1 MHEKNEK
8 KKELRGHSPPSSTPT
23 SLFTS
28 ESSSSSSSSPSSP
41 PTQPTKKRLRL
52 SLHPSSSSSSTARS
66 TVLSSSSR
74 PLLSHPP
81 SLNST
86 PMLSYKPSHP
96 NASTSSSSSIKGT
109 DQNKDTPTSLNPNA
123 LPTLPSSSSSSSS
136 FSLPTA
142 SLPLDLKFKPNSNF
156 MSAIPLFSCP
166 SFPVDSSSSS
176 SSLSRPLSL
185 TSSLPFEA
193 NKHILGKKIKISK
206 LQGIFDETPSLT
218 TYSGNMTTM
227 LPMTSHS
234 LLSDMNFDQ
243 GSLFVV
249 PGHNTMDIPTPPT
262 SPHVYSPDFPM
273 DTSALYVTPSMWMT
287 TATSECGSN
296 NELYPTTVSALDPST
311 FYTPA
316 LFPASLMCPETRFSP
331 KLSSHQKQSK
341 LLALLENDESESTSM
356 ISDPFMSSCTTPSY
370 TTLPSSTLS
379 SSSSSTP
386 SSSSASTLLNISSS
400 SPSLLNYAV
409 ADPPCPMPPMLTK
422 QSKKNNHP
430 KGAGSNL
437 LSNLPSFS
445 SSFPGTVTD
454 PVDDALPPFLTKGY
468 PVDPPQRKDMRK
480 KYDTEFTSSV
490 ISLST
495 TSSSSSSTLTSSSL
509 NSMKLYSC
517 ARCDKSFKR
526 KADCIR
532 HGRIHTGEKP
542 YKCPGCSESFARQD
556 ALRRHQGKGNVKCAN
571 ALKQYITV
579 NSIAESPEAASLV
592 KHERLETMAK
602 KWVYPNA

>member
-1 MHEKNEK
+1 MAGHE
-8 KKELRGHSPPSSTPT
+8 LSCDITHSPQEWNTLNTSDTNAKCSEFIPSTHKGFFHNDYTLPFLEFQSFLNANPKSEKERSFQDVDLLRT
-23 SLFTS
+23 SPFL
-28 ESSSSSSSSPSSP
+28 SPFEE
-41 PTQPTKKRLRL
+41 TQ
-52 SLHPSSSSSSTARS
+52 AGCY
-66 TVLSSSSR
+66 
-74 PLLSHPP
+74 SHPTYP
-81 SLNST
+81 ASIFDSEI
-86 PMLSYKPSHP
+86 MKPSFQER
-96 NASTSSSSSIKGT
+96 NTLNT
-109 DQNKDTPTSLNPNA
+109 DLFSLVDVQSNLPDTPTSIY
-123 LPTLPSSSSSSSS
+123 S
-136 FSLPTA
+136 
-142 SLPLDLKFKPNSNF
+142 
-156 MSAIPLFSCP
+156 
-166 SFPVDSSSSS
+166 
-176 SSLSRPLSL
+176 
-185 TSSLPFEA
+185 
-193 NKHILGKKIKISK
+193 
-206 LQGIFDETPSLT
+206 FDETPSLT